1 LQTTCSYNSKTPNTI
16 NSFSNVAGYKINSQ
30 KSVAFLYMNNEQT
43 EKECGKIIPFIIALK
58 NEIHGNKLNK
68 RYK

>member
-1 LQTTCSYNSKTPNTI
+1 
-16 NSFSNVAGYKINSQ
+16 
-30 KSVAFLYMNNEQT
+30 MNNEQT